1 VKKKPFIVFPS
12 RRWSQALVREKPG
25 CPIYWKKLWYFR
37 LEQGWIFIRYH
48 FHCILE
54 RDDTNCKTQLKAII
68 LMISFKY
75 LTTPISVEIFI
86 AAESILV
93 EKAIY
98 IHILQFR
105 VILIK
110 SNDVRFSYT
119 VYLTKQHQP
128 LYWICEMQKIMIG
141 LKNWIYYICADEQW
155 VIFFYFPTAV
165 NPCDHILKIK
175 IPLTSWYSTNH
186 INQVQG
192 FNQIYYQNTKFDIS
206 RLGFLWTS
214 YNVSLKEEL
223 KWWRRAS
230 CSPKKD
236 HNIPIPFLL
245 NVF

>member
-1 VKKKPFIVFPS
+1 MS
-12 RRWSQALVREKPG
+12 D
-25 CPIYWKKLWYFR
+25 
-37 LEQGWIFIRYH
+37 
-48 FHCILE
+48 FH
-54 RDDTNCKTQLKAII
+54 
-68 LMISFKY
+68 
-75 LTTPISVEIFI
+75 
-86 AAESILV
+86 
-93 EKAIY
+93 
-98 IHILQFR
+98 
-105 VILIK
+105 
-110 SNDVRFSYT
+110 T

-230 CSPKKD
+230 CSPKK
-236 HNIPIPFLL
+236 ITTYQFRSYLMC
-245 NVF
+245 FS